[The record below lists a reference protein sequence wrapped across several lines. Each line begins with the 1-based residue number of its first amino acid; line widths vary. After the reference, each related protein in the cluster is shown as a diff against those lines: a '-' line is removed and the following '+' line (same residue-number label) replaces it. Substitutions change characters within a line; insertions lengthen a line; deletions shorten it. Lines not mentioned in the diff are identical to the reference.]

1 MIGSLANMVVFV
13 AYGNAALNN
22 GYVFKDFDQHTIF
35 KFHEWIRFRHTKED
49 LVFAGSPAEYVCGL
63 QGRGVRG
70 LLLTYG
76 ANTSAPDGISERMSA
91 GFVGGGKQ
99 YLIQEF
105 TDTTV
110 NYLTLQS

>member
-1 MIGSLANMVVFV
+1 MVVLV
-13 AYGNAALNN
+13 AYGNAALNS
-22 GYVFKDFDQHTIF
+22 GYVFQDFDQHTTF
-35 KFHEWIRFRHTKED
+35 KFYEWIRFRRVKED
-49 LVFAGSPAEYVCGL
+49 VVFAGSPADYVRGL
-63 QGRGVRG
+63 QARGVRG

-76 ANTSAPDGISERMSA
+76 ANTLAPDGISERMSA